1 MSKKSKNIKLL
12 LVSVS
17 FLLLLAYVVGA
28 GLKKTFVYY
37 YTVDELKANASKV
50 DGKYVKVSGEVV
62 AGSVNRAGN
71 HLAFTLTEN
80 GDSVHVDYTGPIP
93 DAFSEGIS
101 VVVEGVYHKSTN
113 SLKAKNLLTKCPSKY
128 EPEIDSTKA

>member
-71 HLAFTLTEN
+71 HLTFTLTEN